1 MASTHSSLTTVQNN
15 ANNKSNRMLNTER
28 RLSMESSVFTLY
40 NKAADE
46 LDTSQRSA
54 FQACVRRARAF
65 KTQVST

>member
-1 MASTHSSLTTVQNN
+1 
-15 ANNKSNRMLNTER
+15 
-28 RLSMESSVFTLY
+28 MESSVFTLY